1 MNDKSLTPY
10 FLTFGP
16 ILLVGAFMMWP
27 ASEAIGARGT
37 QSLVDSMDTLMPLLI
52 AGTLGTIMVLS
63 GVYLL
68 ISEMME
74 NTSGMNKQLL
84 SVAGV
89 LIIVTLMAFVT
100 GMGSNVTV
108 INEADREIDA
118 TDEAFAY
125 ASEEDRTDT
134 LNNAFDAGNTVWQMS
149 PVTWGLALVLIGL
162 VSFMMKRP
170 ESAMEYVLPALMPL
184 GTVFL
189 SLPILNNP
197 GMFNIVFPITLF
209 VHIIL
214 GVLML
219 TGKVEVPGSANV
231 STDPA
236 EV

>member
-1 MNDKSLTPY
+1 MTDRNLTPY

-16 ILLVGAFMMWP
+16 IFLVGAFMLWP

-37 QSLVDSMDTLMPLLI
+37 QSLGDAQDTLMPLLVV
-52 AGTLGTIMVLS
+52 GTLGTIMVLS

-74 NTSGMNKQLL
+74 NTGGMNKQLL
-84 SVAGV
+84 TVAGV
-89 LIIVTLMAFVT
+89 LIVVTLMAFIT

-118 TDEAFAY
+118 DDEAFAY
-125 ASEEDRTDT
+125 ESEADRSDT

-149 PVTWGLALVLIGL
+149 PVTWGLSLVLIGL

-170 ESAMEYVLPALMPL
+170 ETAMEYVLPALMPL

-189 SLPILNNP
+189 ALPILNTP
-197 GMFNIVFPITLF
+197 ALFNVVFPVTLLF
-209 VHIIL
+209 HIII
-214 GVLML
+214 GGLML
-219 TGKVEVPGSANV
+219 TGKLAVPGSTEEGA
-231 STDPA
+231 
-236 EV
+236 